1 VAALQVDE
9 FYRDVTK
16 ILVNLCEVFPRRVT
30 IYAEDISGPDQ
41 PDEYGVHSKRYHAC
55 FATMVWLAEEGYIRY
70 EDVIRQDALDQ
81 VVLTGK
87 CFSAL
92 LSPQRET
99 IDVAEVISDATLP
112 ASVVA
117 EKSTRVYCMRA
128 ALENRSSEQIAIAVH
143 PLIARMSA

>member
-1 VAALQVDE
+1 MAALQIDE
-9 FYRDVTK
+9 FYSDVTK
-16 ILVNLCEVFPRRVT
+16 ILVNLFEVFPRRVT
-30 IYAEDISGPDQ
+30 IYVEDISGPDQ
-41 PDEYGVHSKRYHAC
+41 PDEYGIHSKRYQAC
-55 FATMVWLAEEGYIRY
+55 FATMLWLAEEEYIRH

-99 IDVAEVISDATLP
+99 IDGAEVISDDTLP

-128 ALENRSSEQIAIAVH
+128 ALESRSSDQIAFAVG
-143 PLIARMSA
+143 PLIERMSA